1 MDIFS
6 CFFFFFSFRREEEEE
21 GYGIEGGY
29 SGWFGNVRGVYILVS
44 SGSQ

>member
-6 CFFFFFSFRREEEEE
+6 CFSFVLFFRQEGE

-29 SGWFGNVRGVYILVS
+29 LGWFGNVRGVYILVS
-44 SGSQ
+44 YM